1 MSARESIAL
10 SIIKM
15 NMKRAQ
21 EIIDEA
27 IFSHEGCFDAND
39 LMDKQG
45 IILEIYGFIGIMG
58 SFSYDELKK
67 HIAVLLESSPEFK
80 RGKPSKRVKLCD
92 EANTIIDNQ
101 LETLRRGQ
109 IIEYVGNGK
118 YIFDV
123 FGAYNG

>member
-1 MSARESIAL
+1 MAFCAMSARESIAL

-39 LMDKQG
+39 LKKD
-45 IILEIYGFIGIMG
+45 IARILQTY
-58 SFSYDELKK
+58 
-67 HIAVLLESSPEFK
+67 FK
-80 RGKPSKRVKLCD
+80 YRTPDGRVKLCKQIN
-92 EANTIIDNQ
+92 AA
-101 LETLRRGQ
+101 LEFYMEVYSHAD

-118 YIFDV
+118 YKV
-123 FGAYNG
+123 GA